1 MIIDEAKKLLAK
13 NLNPQEARDIIF
25 FVTGLNSQEQ
35 LLNYKKELT
44 DNEENKVKDIL
55 FKRIN
60 GYPLQYILG
69 KWTFMGRDF
78 SLGEGVLIPR
88 DDTEVVVLSVIPYL
102 EQNKNLRII
111 DLCSGSGII
120 AVTLK
125 CMFPKCEVHALELS
139 GKALPYLKR
148 NIESLAPDVILHQGD
163 LNLLFEQFK
172 DNYFDLVISNPPYIE
187 SEIIPTLQTE
197 VKREPK
203 MALDGGTDGLDF
215 YRSITQKWSN
225 KLKPG
230 GMMAFEL
237 GEGQF
242 DMVKAMM
249 KEKGFENIS
258 EYKDLGNI
266 QRAINGTLKYK

>member
-13 NLNPQEARDIIF
+13 NLNQEEARDIIQY
-25 FVTGLNSQEQ
+25 VTGLSNQEQ
-35 LLNYKKELT
+35 LLNYKKELSQS
-44 DNEENKVKDIL
+44 DEEKIKAIL
-55 FKRIN
+55 TKRTN

-69 KWTFMGRDF
+69 KWSFMGRDF
-78 SLGEGVLIPR
+78 SVGEGVLIPR

-102 EQNKNLRII
+102 KQNKKARII

-125 CMFPKCEVHALELS
+125 CMFPQSEVHALELS
-139 GKALPYLKR
+139 EKAFPYLKM
-148 NIESLAPDVILHQGD
+148 NIESLAPDVILHKGD
-163 LNLLFEQFK
+163 LNLLCNSFG

-187 SEIIPTLQTE
+187 SKIIPTLQTE
-197 VKREPK
+197 VQNEPK

-215 YRSITQKWSN
+215 YRSIIQKWSD
-225 KLKPG
+225 KLKSG

-242 DMVKAMM
+242 DPVKTIM
-249 KEKGFENIS
+249 KENGFENIS
-258 EYKDLGNI
+258 EFMDLGNI
-266 QRAINGTLKYK
+266 QRAINGTLKLK

>member
-13 NLNPQEARDIIF
+13 NLNQEEARDIIQY
-25 FVTGLNSQEQ
+25 VTGLSNQEQ
-35 LLNYKKELT
+35 LLNYKKELSQS
-44 DNEENKVKDIL
+44 DEEKIKAIL
-55 FKRIN
+55 TKRTN

-69 KWTFMGRDF
+69 KWSFMGRDF
-78 SLGEGVLIPR
+78 SVGEGVLIPR

-102 EQNKNLRII
+102 KQNKKARII

-125 CMFPKCEVHALELS
+125 CMFPQSEVHALELS
-139 GKALPYLKR
+139 EKAFPYLKM
-148 NIESLAPDVILHQGD
+148 NIESLAPDVILHKGD
-163 LNLLFEQFK
+163 LNLLCNSFG

-187 SEIIPTLQTE
+187 SKIIPTLQTE
-197 VKREPK
+197 VQNEPK

-215 YRSITQKWSN
+215 YRSIIQKWSD
-225 KLKPG
+225 KLKSG

-242 DMVKAMM
+242 DPVKTIM
-249 KEKGFENIS
+249 KENGFENIS
-258 EYKDLGNI
+258 EFMDLGNI
-266 QRAINGTLKYK
+266 QRAINGTLELK

>member
-35 LLNYKKELT
+35 LLNYKKVLT

-78 SLGEGVLIPR
+78 SVGEGVLIPR

-139 GKALPYLKR
+139 EKAMPYLKR

-163 LNLLFEQFK
+163 LNLLCECFE

-187 SEIIPTLQTE
+187 SEVIPTLQTE

-249 KEKGFENIS
+249 KEIGFENIN
-258 EYKDLGNI
+258 EFKDLGNI
-266 QRAINGTLKYK
+266 QRAINGTLK

>member
-13 NLNPQEARDIIF
+13 NLNPQEARDIIL

-78 SLGEGVLIPR
+78 SVGEGVLIPR

-139 GKALPYLKR
+139 EKAMPYLKR

-163 LNLLFEQFK
+163 LNLLCECFE
-172 DNYFDLVISNPPYIE
+172 DNYFDLVISNPPYIQ
-187 SEIIPTLQTE
+187 SEVIPTLQTE

-215 YRSITQKWSN
+215 YRCITQKWSN

>member
-25 FVTGLNSQEQ
+25 FVTALNSQEQ

-78 SLGEGVLIPR
+78 SVGEGVLIPR

-125 CMFPKCEVHALELS
+125 CMFPQCEVHALELS
-139 GKALPYLKR
+139 EKAMPYLKR

-163 LNLLFEQFK
+163 LNLLCECFE

>member
-13 NLNPQEARDIIF
+13 NLNPQEARDIIL

-35 LLNYKKELT
+35 LLNYKKVLT

-78 SLGEGVLIPR
+78 SVGEGVLIPR

-139 GKALPYLKR
+139 EKAMPYLKR

-163 LNLLFEQFK
+163 LNLLCECFE
-172 DNYFDLVISNPPYIE
+172 DNYFDLVISNPPYIQ
-187 SEIIPTLQTE
+187 SEVIPTLQTE

-215 YRSITQKWSN
+215 YRCITQKWSN

>member
-139 GKALPYLKR
+139 EKAMPYLKR

-163 LNLLFEQFK
+163 LNLLCECFK
-172 DNYFDLVISNPPYIE
+172 DNYFDLVISNPPYIQ
-187 SEIIPTLQTE
+187 SEVIPTLQTE

-215 YRSITQKWSN
+215 YRCITQKWSN

>member
-35 LLNYKKELT
+35 LLNYKKVLT

-78 SLGEGVLIPR
+78 SVGEGVLIPR

-139 GKALPYLKR
+139 EKALPYLKR

-163 LNLLFEQFK
+163 LNLLCECFE

-187 SEIIPTLQTE
+187 SEVIPTLQTE

-215 YRSITQKWSN
+215 YRSITQKWSD

-249 KEKGFENIS
+249 KEKGFENIN
-258 EYKDLGNI
+258 EFKDLGNI
-266 QRAINGTLKYK
+266 QRAINGTLK

>member
-78 SLGEGVLIPR
+78 SVGEGVLIPR

-125 CMFPKCEVHALELS
+125 CMFPQCEVHALELS
-139 GKALPYLKR
+139 EKALPYLKR

-163 LNLLFEQFK
+163 LNLLCECFE
-172 DNYFDLVISNPPYIE
+172 DNYFDLVISNPPYIQ
-187 SEIIPTLQTE
+187 SEVIPTLQTE

-249 KEKGFENIS
+249 KEKEFENIS

>member
-1 MIIDEAKKLLAK
+1 MIIDEAKKLLIK
-13 NLNPQEARDIIF
+13 HLNPQEAKDITR

-102 EQNKNLRII
+102 KQNNKARII

-125 CMFPKCEVHALELS
+125 CMFPQCEVHALELS
-139 GKALPYLKR
+139 EKALPYLKR
-148 NIESLAPDVILHQGD
+148 NVESLAPDVILHQGD

-197 VKREPK
+197 VQKEPK

-215 YRSITQKWSN
+215 YRSITQKWSD

-242 DMVKAMM
+242 DRVKAMM
-249 KEKGFENIS
+249 KEIGFENIN
-258 EYKDLGNI
+258 EFKDLGNI
-266 QRAINGTLKYK
+266 QRAINGTLK

>member
-139 GKALPYLKR
+139 EKAMPYLKR

-163 LNLLFEQFK
+163 LNLLCECFE
-172 DNYFDLVISNPPYIE
+172 DNYFDLVISNPPYIQ
-187 SEIIPTLQTE
+187 SEVIPTLQTE

-215 YRSITQKWSN
+215 YRCITQKWSN

>member
-13 NLNPQEARDIIF
+13 NLNPQETRDIIF

-78 SLGEGVLIPR
+78 SVGEGVLIPR

-139 GKALPYLKR
+139 EKALPYLKR

-163 LNLLFEQFK
+163 LNLLCECFE
-172 DNYFDLVISNPPYIE
+172 DNYFDLVISNPPYIQ
-187 SEIIPTLQTE
+187 SEVIPTLQTE

-242 DMVKAMM
+242 DIVKAMM

>member
-1 MIIDEAKKLLAK
+1 MIIDEAKKLLIK
-13 NLNPQEARDIIF
+13 HLNPQEAKDITR

-102 EQNKNLRII
+102 KQSNKARII

-125 CMFPKCEVHALELS
+125 CMFPQCEVHALELS
-139 GKALPYLKR
+139 EKALPYLKR

-197 VKREPK
+197 VQKEPK

-215 YRSITQKWSN
+215 YRSITQKWSD

-242 DMVKAMM
+242 DRVKAMM
-249 KEKGFENIS
+249 KEIGFENIN
-258 EYKDLGNI
+258 EFKDLGNI
-266 QRAINGTLKYK
+266 QRAINGTLK

>member
-78 SLGEGVLIPR
+78 SVGEGVLIPR

-139 GKALPYLKR
+139 EKALPYLKR

-163 LNLLFEQFK
+163 LNLLCECFE
-172 DNYFDLVISNPPYIE
+172 DNYFDLVISNPPYIQ
-187 SEIIPTLQTE
+187 SEVIPTLQTE

-225 KLKPG
+225 KLKSG

-237 GEGQF
+237 GEEQF

>member
-35 LLNYKKELT
+35 LLNYKKVLT

-78 SLGEGVLIPR
+78 SLGKGVLIPR

-139 GKALPYLKR
+139 EKALPYLKR

-163 LNLLFEQFK
+163 LNLLCECFE
-172 DNYFDLVISNPPYIE
+172 DNYFDLVISNPPYIQ
-187 SEIIPTLQTE
+187 SEVIPTLQTE

-266 QRAINGTLKYK
+266 QRAINGTLK

>member
-78 SLGEGVLIPR
+78 SVGEGVLIPR

-102 EQNKNLRII
+102 KQNNKARII

-125 CMFPKCEVHALELS
+125 CMFPQCEVHALELS
-139 GKALPYLKR
+139 EKALPYLKR

-163 LNLLFEQFK
+163 LNLLCECFE
-172 DNYFDLVISNPPYIE
+172 DNYFDLVISNPPYIQ
-187 SEIIPTLQTE
+187 SEVIPTLQTE

-258 EYKDLGNI
+258 EYKDIGNI
-266 QRAINGTLKYK
+266 QRAINGTLK

>member
-35 LLNYKKELT
+35 LLNYKKKLT

-78 SLGEGVLIPR
+78 SVGEGVLIPR

-139 GKALPYLKR
+139 EKAMPYLKR

-163 LNLLFEQFK
+163 LNLLCECFE
-172 DNYFDLVISNPPYIE
+172 DNYFDLVISNPPYIQ
-187 SEIIPTLQTE
+187 SEVIPTLQTE

-242 DMVKAMM
+242 DIVKAMM

>member
-1 MIIDEAKKLLAK
+1 MIIDEAKKLLIK
-13 NLNPQEARDIIF
+13 HLNPQEAKDITR

-35 LLNYKKELT
+35 LLNYKKELN

-102 EQNKNLRII
+102 KQNNKARII

-125 CMFPKCEVHALELS
+125 CMFPQCEVHALELS
-139 GKALPYLKR
+139 EKALPYLKR

-197 VKREPK
+197 VQKEPK

-215 YRSITQKWSN
+215 YRSITQKWSD

-242 DMVKAMM
+242 DRVKAMM
-249 KEKGFENIS
+249 KEIGFENIN
-258 EYKDLGNI
+258 EFKDLGNI
-266 QRAINGTLKYK
+266 QRAINGTLK

>member
-78 SLGEGVLIPR
+78 SVGEGVLIPR

-102 EQNKNLRII
+102 KQNKNLRII

-139 GKALPYLKR
+139 EKALPYLKR

-163 LNLLFEQFK
+163 LNLLCECFE

-187 SEIIPTLQTE
+187 SEVIPTLQTE

>member
-139 GKALPYLKR
+139 EKALPYLKR

-163 LNLLFEQFK
+163 LNLLCECFE
-172 DNYFDLVISNPPYIE
+172 DNYFDLVISNPPYIQ
-187 SEIIPTLQTE
+187 SEVIPTLQTE
-197 VKREPK
+197 VQKEPK

>member
-102 EQNKNLRII
+102 KQNKNLRII

-139 GKALPYLKR
+139 EKAMPYLKR

-163 LNLLFEQFK
+163 LNLLCECFE

-225 KLKPG
+225 KLTPG

-242 DMVKAMM
+242 DRVKAMM

>member
-44 DNEENKVKDIL
+44 DSEENKVKDIL

-78 SLGEGVLIPR
+78 SVGEGVLIPR

-139 GKALPYLKR
+139 EKAMPYLKR

-163 LNLLFEQFK
+163 LNLLCECFE
-172 DNYFDLVISNPPYIE
+172 DNYFDLVISNPPYIQ
-187 SEIIPTLQTE
+187 SEVIPTLQTE

>member
-102 EQNKNLRII
+102 KQNNKARII

-125 CMFPKCEVHALELS
+125 CMFPQCEVHALELS
-139 GKALPYLKR
+139 EKAMPYLKR

-187 SEIIPTLQTE
+187 SEVIPTLQTE
-197 VKREPK
+197 VQKEPK

>member
-78 SLGEGVLIPR
+78 SVGEGVLIPR

-139 GKALPYLKR
+139 EKALPYLKR

-163 LNLLFEQFK
+163 LNLLCECFE
-172 DNYFDLVISNPPYIE
+172 DNYFDLVISNPPYIQ
-187 SEIIPTLQTE
+187 SEVIPTLQTE

-242 DMVKAMM
+242 DRVKAMM
-249 KEKGFENIS
+249 KEIGFENIN
-258 EYKDLGNI
+258 EFKDLGNI

>member
-102 EQNKNLRII
+102 KQNKNLRII

-125 CMFPKCEVHALELS
+125 CMFPQCEVHALELS
-139 GKALPYLKR
+139 EKALPYLKR

-163 LNLLFEQFK
+163 LNLLCECFE
-172 DNYFDLVISNPPYIE
+172 DNYFDLVISNPPYIQ
-187 SEIIPTLQTE
+187 SEVIPTLQTE

-249 KEKGFENIS
+249 KEKGFENIN
-258 EYKDLGNI
+258 EFKDLGNI

>member
-78 SLGEGVLIPR
+78 SVGEGVLIPR

-139 GKALPYLKR
+139 EKAMPYLKR

-163 LNLLFEQFK
+163 LNLLCECFE
-172 DNYFDLVISNPPYIE
+172 DNYFDLVINNPPYIQ
-187 SEIIPTLQTE
+187 SEVIPTLQTE

-215 YRSITQKWSN
+215 YRCITQKWSN